1 MMETAPTADL
11 VYQGICTLFHNSN
24 PKEKEKAN
32 KWLEEFQKSIYS
44 WTIADELLQQKRDL
58 HSCYFAA
65 QTMRNKIQNSFNEL
79 PLNSHESLRDSL
91 IAHVGQIT
99 NETDTIIVTQLC
111 LAVADLAL
119 LMASWKQPIIDLLE
133 MLSPQPQS
141 VWPLL
146 EILTLIPEEIDS
158 RYLRLGANRREEI
171 HKQLDAAAPKV
182 MDFLCMCMQQQ
193 AGDSVVQE
201 KIVNSTLRCYCAWV
215 AIQAIPLQQAAQNP
229 LTQQVFQL
237 LSIENTSRK
246 LHDSS
251 TECLCALLSCME
263 ANSGRDML
271 DPQLK
276 MQIFNAVFML
286 ETPYHTSVGMEDID
300 KIMNYCRIFTVLCEA
315 FFYEMFANEDIPHY
329 SIKGLDLVLICVG
342 HYDYEVAEITFNLWY
357 RLSEELFQR
366 NNDKLTAHFKPHI
379 ERLLGA
385 LYRLT
390 QMEPDQ
396 EGLIDENDSFN
407 DFRRKVSDLIKD
419 VAFIVGSGNCFK
431 QMFYK
436 LQEPGCTW
444 ESTESALFI
453 MQNVAKNIIPDE
465 NEVIPKVVEAILNL
479 PENTHIAV
487 RYTSIMLLG
496 ELCDWIENH
505 AESLQAVLNF
515 LLYSLQQK
523 NGLAAA
529 AAIAL
534 TSICASCRQKMVYH
548 ISGLVEIA
556 RSLDSFEISNDLA
569 IGLLKGISL
578 ILSRLPKQ
586 QLETAMRE
594 IISFQLQPL
603 AIMVET
609 TATAPICKG
618 ERTDPAYWV
627 DRACAVIRHT
637 NPDISDNEIHPTLN
651 ILTEA
656 WPLISRVID
665 KYQTDVRVMER
676 TCRLIRYSVRMVRK
690 QASMLV
696 EPLIHQMVTLYALHH
711 HSCFLYLG
719 SVLVDEFAKVDD
731 CINVLLVML
740 KSFIEP
746 TFKMLQVENGL
757 KNNPDTV
764 DDFFRLCSRFIDC
777 CPLPFL
783 QSSLVTPI
791 FQCALLA
798 CTLDHREA
806 NSSVMK
812 FFSNLLKWGRSN
824 NYKLLECKPL
834 VREIAEQNGEALVIN
849 LIQASVFCLHSYMLP
864 DVAEVLTEL
873 KDVISPEQME
883 AFLKVALQ
891 SLPKKNSGG
900 YVTATEAQLLD
911 FQDAVMKSTTT
922 KSVTLA
928 LKTFTRLYR

>member
-1 MMETAPTADL
+1 MMDTAPTADL
-11 VYQGICTLFHNSN
+11 VYQGICTLFHNTN

-79 PLNSHESLRDSL
+79 PMNSHDSLRDSL

-99 NETDTIIVTQLC
+99 NETDTVIVTQLC

-119 LMASWKQPIIDLLE
+119 LMSSWKQPVVDLLD

-182 MDFLCMCMQQQ
+182 MEFLCMCMQHGE
-193 AGDSVVQE
+193 ASQE
-201 KIVNSTLRCYCAWV
+201 KIINSTLRCYSSWV
-215 AIQAIPLQQAAQNP
+215 AIQAIPLQQSANSP
-229 LTQQVFQL
+229 LTQQVFHL
-237 LSIENTSRK
+237 LSLENCSRK
-246 LHDSS
+246 LHDTC
-251 TECLCALLSCME
+251 TECLCSLLSCIE
-263 ANSGRDML
+263 ANAGRDNL

-276 MQIFNAVFML
+276 MQIFNAVRML
-286 ETPYHTSVGMEDID
+286 ETAYHTSVGMEDID

-315 FFYEMFANEDIPHY
+315 FFFEMFENEDDPHY

-342 HYDYEVAEITFNLWY
+342 HYDYEVAEITFNLWC

-366 NNDKLTAHFKPHI
+366 NNDTLTGHFKPHI
-379 ERLLGA
+379 ERLIGA
-385 LYRLT
+385 LYRLA
-390 QMEPDQ
+390 QMEPDH
-396 EGLIDENDSFN
+396 EGLIDDNDSFN

-431 QMFYK
+431 QMFFK
-436 LQEPGCTW
+436 LQEPGCSW

-465 NEVIPKVVEAILNL
+465 NEVIPNVVEAILNL

-505 AESLQAVLNF
+505 AESLEAVLNF

-529 AAIAL
+529 AAISL
-534 TSICASCRQKMVYH
+534 TSICSSCRQKMVYH

-556 RSLDSFEISNDLA
+556 RSLDSFEINNDLA

-578 ILSRLPKQ
+578 ILSRLPRQ
-586 QLETAMRE
+586 QLESAMRE
-594 IISFQLQPL
+594 IISFQFQPL
-603 AIMVET
+603 AIMVESNAPN
-609 TATAPICKG
+609 ATICKG
-618 ERTDPAYWV
+618 ERSDPAYWV
-627 DRACAVIRHT
+627 DRACAIIRHT
-637 NPDISDNEIHPTLN
+637 NPDIPDSELHPTLQ

-656 WPLISRVID
+656 WPLISRLMD

-676 TCRLIRYSVRMVRK
+676 TCRLIRYGVRMVRK

-696 EPLIHQMVTLYALHH
+696 EPLIHQMITLYALHH

-719 SVLVDEFAKVDD
+719 SVLVDEFAKVEE
-731 CINVLLVML
+731 CINGLLAML
-740 KSFIEP
+740 KAFIEP

-783 QSSLVTPI
+783 QSALVTPI

-812 FFSNLLKWGRSN
+812 FFCNLLKWGRSS
-824 NYKLLECKPL
+824 NYKLAECKPL
-834 VREIAEQNGEALVIN
+834 VKEIASQNGEALVVN
-849 LIQASVFCLHSYMLP
+849 LIHASVFCLHSYMLP

-873 KDVISPEQME
+873 KAVITPEQME
-883 AFLKVALQ
+883 SFLKTALQ
-891 SLPKKNSGG
+891 ALPKKNSGG
-900 YVTATEAQLLD
+900 YVTATDAQLHEFKETVL
-911 FQDAVMKSTTT
+911 KSTST
-922 KSVTLA
+922 KSITMA
-928 LKTFTRLYR
+928 LKTFTRLFR